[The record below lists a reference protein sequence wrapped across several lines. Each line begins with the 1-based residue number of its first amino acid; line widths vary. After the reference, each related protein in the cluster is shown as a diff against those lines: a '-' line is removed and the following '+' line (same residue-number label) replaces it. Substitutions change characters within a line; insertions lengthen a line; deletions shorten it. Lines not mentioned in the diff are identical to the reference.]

1 MGGGGTYPVGGETLG
16 GPNIQQSPWTP
27 IGGNVQNEPASPWTP
42 GGAGQNNGPF
52 WTGGAPFQQGIGP
65 AYNRL
70 TGGGPAALRGYQGGP
85 NRNFN
90 QQAGAWQFNQGFGY
104 QGGPNRNFNQQTNK
118 WQWNT

>member
-1 MGGGGTYPVGGETLG
+1 MNLHHRGLLAAQVKTTGRSGLAAHRF
-16 GPNIQQSPWTP
+16 SK
-27 IGGNVQNEPASPWTP
+27 ASE
-42 GGAGQNNGPF
+42 
-52 WTGGAPFQQGIGP
+52 P